1 MKYVTVANV
10 ELVTAGINWPAS
22 TGPVTLTLEHLADA
36 VKAAEEDPHVLY
48 PRLKIGHT
56 DERFNPADEV
66 PVYDPFHYPDGQ
78 PAFGKAS
85 NLRLENDGAVI
96 VADYVE
102 VPEWLADAMPSAY
115 PSRSIEG
122 DFDVKTPGGKE
133 YTFVL
138 TAVALLGE
146 RWPAVQDLEDLER
159 VLTEGEPVASV
170 SSTATRRNDSVGVN
184 AKADVDKVLR
194 VFWSEWAQDEQYW
207 HWPRSVWTDPNEII
221 VDDDDGGLYK
231 LPFSSNDA
239 QEITFG
245 DPVPVLEVYVDI
257 TNGEEVAATAAT
269 DRKGRP
275 ERVYASRKDLPPDR
289 QVKAEKRPDDEEV
302 KMGLDKEIRE
312 RLGLAEDASDEE
324 VLAAMP
330 EASSTEETETSSE
343 ENEETPASEEAP
355 ASEET
360 QEPVAATGTVQVDA
374 EELQRLREGSEA
386 GLEAKATAEATA
398 RKQILDS
405 AIQAG
410 KFSPA
415 RREHWETLLKADP
428 EGTKATIDNLEP
440 GLVPV
445 TERGEAPSPELAEG
459 DRGYPLEWLPEVQA
473 RESGQAQRDRV
484 TQEVAR

>member
-1 MKYVTVANV
+1 MKYITVPNV
-10 ELVTAGINWPAS
+10 ELVTAGMNWPAS

-36 VKAAEEDPHVLY
+36 VKAAMEDPHVLF

-56 DERFNPADEV
+56 DERFNPEDEI

-78 PAFGKAS
+78 PAFGKAA

-96 VADYVE
+96 VADYIE
-102 VPEWLADAMPSAY
+102 VPEWLAEAMPSAY

-159 VLTEGEPVASV
+159 VLTEGEPVSSV
-170 SSTATRRNDSVGVN
+170 SSSAERNGAVSGID

-194 VFWSEWAQDEQYW
+194 VFWAEWAQDERYW

-221 VDDDDGGLYK
+221 VDDDDGGLYR

-245 DPVPVLEVYVDI
+245 DPVPVLETFVDI
-257 TNGEEVAATAAT
+257 TSGEEVAASAAA
-269 DRKGRP
+269 DRKGKP
-275 ERVYASRKDLPPDR
+275 ERVFATRKDLPPDR
-289 QVKAEKRPDDEEV
+289 QVKAETRPDDEEV
-302 KMGLDKEIRE
+302 KVDLDKEIRE

-330 EASSTEETETSSE
+330 EAEAEV
-343 ENEETPASEEAP
+343 EAP
-355 ASEET
+355 AAEEEEKPAASAEEAEVE
-360 QEPVAATGTVQVDA
+360 EPVAAAKGTVQVDA
-374 EELQRLREGSEA
+374 EELERLRAGSEA
-386 GLEAKATAEATA
+386 GLAAQAQAEETE
-398 RKQILDS
+398 RNRILDE

-415 RREHWETLLKADP
+415 RREHWETALKADP
-428 EGTKATIDNLEP
+428 EGAKATIASLEP

-445 TERGEAPSPELAEG
+445 TERGGAPSPELAAG
-459 DRGYPLEWLPEVQA
+459 DRGYPEEWLPEVQA
-473 RESGQAQRDRV
+473 REAKEQSGHRERV
-484 TQEVAR
+484 VQEA